1 MDRREELTTEERDG
15 GEVEPGGES
24 ESGEEQE
31 KAPAG
36 TDFFSEA
43 LDALRREKEQY
54 HDQLLRKQAEFE
66 NYRRR
71 VEKEKAD
78 TRFAAKQEIL
88 RELLNVL
95 DACEQG
101 LAGMERAEGNLQS
114 YREGYRL
121 LERQVKSLLS
131 KFGVEEIAAA
141 GRQFDPNVHEAVL
154 HEISESHPEGEVI
167 EEVKKGYRLNDRLL
181 RPTQVKVARIKD

>member
-1 MDRREELTTEERDG
+1 MDRGEELTAEERDG
-15 GEVEPGGES
+15 DQVEPGDSAVGE
-24 ESGEEQE
+24 QQDP
-31 KAPAG
+31 APAG
-36 TDFFSEA
+36 TDFFGEA
-43 LDALRREKEQY
+43 LSALRREKEQY
-54 HDQLLRKQAEFE
+54 YDQLLRKQAEFE

-78 TRFAAKQEIL
+78 IRFAAKQEIL

-95 DACEQG
+95 DACERG
-101 LAGMERAEGNLQS
+101 LAGMERAEGDLQS

-121 LERQVKSLLS
+121 LQRQMKSLLS

-154 HEISESHPEGEVI
+154 HEISEGHSEGEVI